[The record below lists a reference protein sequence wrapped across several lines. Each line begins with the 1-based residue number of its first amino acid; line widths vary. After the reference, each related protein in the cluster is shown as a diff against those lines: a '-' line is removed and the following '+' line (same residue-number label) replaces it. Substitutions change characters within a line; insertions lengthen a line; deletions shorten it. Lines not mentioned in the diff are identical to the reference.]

1 MNAPP
6 MRTWQNLAAL
16 LAIVVAAGTLLPI
29 APPVRLLCAG
39 LAGVLVVW
47 LLAMR
52 MRAHRVRRE
61 RDAVDEVYAKI
72 ARIRA
77 ARTRRRVRR

>member
-16 LAIVVAAGTLLPI
+16 LATVVAAGALLPT
-29 APPVRLLCAG
+29 APPLRLLCAG
-39 LAGVLVVW
+39 IAGVLVVW

-61 RDAVDEVYAKI
+61 RDAFDDVYARI

-77 ARTRRRVRR
+77 ARTCRRERR